1 MFLVQLA
8 SLLGCVIGLRTAASG
23 VSIVALGTSVPD
35 TFASR
40 TAAKQD
46 EHADAAIGN
55 ITGKG
60 YSIVQSCCN

>member
-1 MFLVQLA
+1 MA

-46 EHADAAIGN
+46 EYADAAIGN
-55 ITGKG
+55 ITGKSAVNVG
-60 YSIVQSCCN
+60 HLCFDI